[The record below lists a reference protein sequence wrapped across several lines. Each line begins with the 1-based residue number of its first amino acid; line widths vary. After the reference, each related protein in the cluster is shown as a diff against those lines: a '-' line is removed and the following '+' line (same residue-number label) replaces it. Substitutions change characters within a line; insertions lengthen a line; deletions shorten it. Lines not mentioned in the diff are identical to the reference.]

1 MNVETLVH
9 EELIYRLEN
18 MKGMKEGSDEH
29 KATLDEVIKL
39 LDRAIEME
47 RLGEEKKDKSETRRF
62 ENELKSKQFELDKWD
77 RVAKHFLAGISIAG
91 GLTLTVWGS
100 LKGWKFE
107 ETGTVVSPTSKRFIN
122 NLIFWK

>member
-9 EELIYRLEN
+9 EELVYRLGK
-18 MKGMKEGSDEH
+18 MKGMTEGSDEH
-29 KATLDEVIKL
+29 KATLDEVTKL

-47 RLGEEKKDKSETRRF
+47 RLGEEKKDKSETRKF

-77 RVAKHFLAGISIAG
+77 RVAKHCLAGVSIVG

>member
-9 EELIYRLEN
+9 EELIYRLES

-29 KATLDEVIKL
+29 KATLDEVTKL

-47 RLGEEKKDKSETRRF
+47 RLGEEKKDKSETRKF

-77 RVAKHFLAGISIAG
+77 RVAKHCLAGVSIVG

-107 ETGTVVSPTSKRFIN
+107 ETGTVVSPTTKRFIN